1 MASGVTVAD
10 ECKAVFEAIK
20 SKKKHRY
27 VIYFI
32 KDEKR
37 VEVEKVGERDES
49 YDDFVASI
57 TNNGAT
63 DCCRYGVF
71 DMEYKH
77 QTQGTTEASLKQK
90 LILMSYC
97 PDTAKIK
104 HKMIYASSLDAL
116 KKPLVGVAKVIQ
128 ATDMS
133 EVDYECVL
141 ETVRRMDRQ

>member
-10 ECKAVFEAIK
+10 ECKSVFEEIK
-20 SKKKHRY
+20 SKKKHRF
-27 VIYFI
+27 VIYYI
-32 KDEKR
+32 KDEKQ
-37 VEVEKVGERDES
+37 VCVEKIGERGES
-49 YDDFVASI
+49 YDDFVQAI
-57 TNNGAT
+57 TSGGSN
-63 DCCRYGVF
+63 DCRYGIF

-97 PDTAKIK
+97 PDTARIK
-104 HKMIYASSLDAL
+104 QKMIYASSLEAL

-141 ETVRRMDRQ
+141 EKVRQMDRQ